1 MSAELEKSNQ
11 KVERIRVAIRGI
23 AWKDKDLYVLTS
35 NLSAISVDEQ
45 LAVANNKSDRVY
57 ENMRVLYKEA
67 DSIHKDALY
76 KLRMK
81 LQDLQSNGDDKIGGA
96 EEKGKELSQQHIIRS
111 HLIFFPVSY
120 SGRTPMAETRRLQ
133 AFLFST
139 TSAPS

>member
-1 MSAELEKSNQ
+1 MAAELEKSNQ

-23 AWKDKDLYVLTS
+23 AWKDKDLNVLTS

-96 EEKGKELSQQHIIRS
+96 EEKGKEL
-111 HLIFFPVSY
+111 
-120 SGRTPMAETRRLQ
+120 
-133 AFLFST
+133 
-139 TSAPS
+139 